1 VSYVSAPLERLAFFQ
16 EKLRLTET
24 DVAVVA
30 RYRDVFLSHRDAFA
44 DYIHDLLTD
53 IPETRRIVNIME
65 GRGGLSRNW
74 RCWYEGLFTQGF
86 SPPFYQFLWS
96 SGLKHVGANVDQRFI
111 HLAYCMARLFLGEIV
126 DREIPAVDRAPVRVV
141 IDKMLDQCL
150 LVAADAFLASTTQCD
165 VEVINGIAHQVRN
178 PLTVIG
184 GFLRNARKKIPADA
198 SIQSILDTV
207 LQETGRLEGMVDSV
221 GTYIDIL
228 QREPEF
234 GLCSLPVVLE
244 EALARLR
251 RAGWSGAVDLRLE
264 EAVGQPLDSD
274 AYLLKVL
281 FFHLLANAAE
291 AAREAP
297 DPVVRVI
304 GSAVGAPPSA
314 LRVEIYNNGRVPDPA
329 EAEHLFT
336 PFYSSR
342 PTRAG
347 FGLPTA
353 ALIAR
358 KTQGEIELR
367 PVPGDGTYT
376 TVVLPLRPGG

>member
-1 VSYVSAPLERLAFFQ
+1 MSYVSAPLERLAFFQ
-16 EKLRLTET
+16 EKLRLTESE
-24 DVAVVA
+24 VAVVA
-30 RYRDVFLSHRDAFA
+30 RHRDVFLAHRDAFA

-111 HLAYCMARLFLGEIV
+111 HLAYCMARLFLGEVI
-126 DREIPAVDRAPVRVV
+126 DREIPADERSPVRVV
-141 IDKMLDQCL
+141 VDKMLDQCL
-150 LVAADAFLASTTQCD
+150 LVATDAFLASTTQCD

-178 PLTVIG
+178 PITVIG
-184 GFLRNARKKIPADA
+184 GFVRNARRKIPADA
-198 SIQSILDTV
+198 PVHSILDTV
-207 LQETGRLEGMVDSV
+207 LQETGRLEGMVESV

-228 QREPEF
+228 QRQPEF
-234 GLCSLPVVLE
+234 ALCSLPVVLE

-251 RAGWSGAVDLRLE
+251 RGGRDTAVDLRLG
-264 EAVGQPLDSD
+264 EAAGEALDSD
-274 AYLLKVL
+274 AYLLKIL
-281 FFHLLANAAE
+281 FFHLLANAMD
-291 AAREAP
+291 AARGAGE
-297 DPVVRVI
+297 PVVRVT
-304 GSAVGAPPSA
+304 GSAVGTPPSA

-336 PFYSSR
+336 PFYSSQ

-358 KTQGEIELR
+358 KTQGEIALR
-367 PVPGDGTYT
+367 PIPGDGTYT
-376 TVVLPLRPGG
+376 TVTLPLRPGG